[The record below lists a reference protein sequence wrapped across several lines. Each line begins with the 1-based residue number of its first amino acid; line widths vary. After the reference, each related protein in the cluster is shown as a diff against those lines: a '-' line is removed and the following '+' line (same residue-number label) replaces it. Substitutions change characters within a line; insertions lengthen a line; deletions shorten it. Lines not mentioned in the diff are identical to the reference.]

1 LLQVLV
7 LRIGFFLP
15 VLAVAGALA
24 ASIHEDAG
32 PALRIVVLESLAS
45 ATANAVVPAFQ
56 TALTGHLQ
64 GDRRMASI
72 EHIHI
77 AVADLEPPLLR
88 DALRGADLVVSFGA
102 LAAETARAALAGS
115 TTPHLFA
122 FVPRGLA
129 LALTTPAGSVQPAI
143 TGIDGQLPRG
153 AALALADRLL
163 ASRSGAPLRIG
174 LLHQAIGGSTAAT
187 TSLLAVA
194 VTAPG
199 FVPIPFEL
207 EPGPEAAAMLS
218 GVVAAAVDAVAG
230 EPRVDAFWLA
240 LETTAPLDLLVQAI
254 EVQTGRP
261 VIYAPS
267 EAAVAAGA
275 LMSLAPD
282 PRSTGREAAALAKRL
297 LDGAPVADIPLR
309 APHRVDFALN
319 LETAD
324 ALGIVPPHELLE
336 LARGRLF
343 R

>member
-1 LLQVLV
+1 VLAV
-7 LRIGFFLP
+7 RIGVFLP
-15 VLAVAGALA
+15 ALAVAGTLA
-24 ASIHEDAG
+24 AWIHEDSG

-56 TALTGHLQ
+56 TALAGHLQ
-64 GDRRMASI
+64 ADRRMASI
-72 EHIHI
+72 EHVHI
-77 AVADLEPPLLR
+77 AVADFEPLLLR
-88 DALRGADLVVSFGA
+88 DTLSGADLVVSFGA
-102 LAAETARAALAGS
+102 LAAETARAALVGS

-129 LALTTPAGSVQPAI
+129 LALTTPPTGSVQPPI

-153 AALALADRLL
+153 AALALVDRLL

-174 LLHQAIGGSTAAT
+174 ILHQVISGSTEAT
-187 TSLLAVA
+187 TSLLADA

-207 EPGPEAAAMLS
+207 EPRPEAAAMLS
-218 GVVAAAVDAVAG
+218 SVVAAAVSAVAG
-230 EPRVDAFWLA
+230 EQRVDAFWLA

-275 LMSLAPD
+275 LMSLAPE
-282 PRSTGREAAALAKRL
+282 PRSTGREAAALARRL
-297 LDGAPVADIPLR
+297 LDGASASDIPLR

>member
-1 LLQVLV
+1 VLIV
-7 LRIGFFLP
+7 RIGVVLP
-15 VLAVAGALA
+15 ALAVAGALA
-24 ASIHEDAG
+24 AWIHEDSG
-32 PALRIVVLESLAS
+32 PALRIVVLDSLAS

-56 TALTGHLQ
+56 TALAGHLQ
-64 GDRRMASI
+64 ADRRMASI
-72 EHIHI
+72 EHVHI
-77 AVADLEPPLLR
+77 AAAGHEPPLLR
-88 DALRGADLVVSFGA
+88 DALHGADLVVSFGG
-102 LAAETARAALAGS
+102 LAAERARAALVGS

-129 LALTTPAGSVQPAI
+129 LALTSPDGAVQPPI

-163 ASRSGAPLRIG
+163 ASRPGAPLRIG
-174 LLHQAIGGSTAAT
+174 LLHQVIGGRTET
-187 TSLLAVA
+187 TTRLLADAA
-194 VTAPG
+194 VAPG

-207 EPGPEAAAMLS
+207 EPGHEAAAMLS
-218 GVVAAAVDAVAG
+218 SVVAAAVGAVAG
-230 EPRVDAFWLA
+230 EHQVDAFWLA
-240 LETTAPLDLLVQAI
+240 LEATAPLDLLVQAI
-254 EVQTGRP
+254 EAQTGRP

-297 LDGAPVADIPLR
+297 LDGAPVSEIPLR

-324 ALGIVPPHELLE
+324 TLGIVPPHELLE

>member
-1 LLQVLV
+1 MRLGV
-7 LRIGFFLP
+7 FLP
-15 VLAVAGALA
+15 ALAVAGTLA
-24 ASIHEDAG
+24 AWIHEDSG
-32 PALRIVVLESLAS
+32 PGLRIVVLDSLAS

-56 TALTGHLQ
+56 TALAGHLQ
-64 GDRRMASI
+64 ADRRMASI
-72 EHIHI
+72 EHLHI
-77 AVADLEPPLLR
+77 AVTELEPPLLR
-88 DALRGADLVVSFGA
+88 EALRGADLVVSFGA
-102 LAAETARAALAGS
+102 LAAETARAALVGS

-129 LALTTPAGSVQPAI
+129 LALTTPVGSAQPPI

-153 AALALADRLL
+153 AAMALADRLL
-163 ASRSGAPLRIG
+163 ASRSGAPLRVG
-174 LLHQAIGGSTAAT
+174 LLHQVIGGSAEAT
-187 TSLLAVA
+187 TSLLADA

-218 GVVAAAVDAVAG
+218 SVVAAAVGAVAG
-230 EPRVDAFWLA
+230 EPEVDAFWLA

-254 EVQTGRP
+254 EAQTGRP

-282 PRSTGREAAALAKRL
+282 PRSTGREAAALANRL
-297 LDGAPVADIPLR
+297 LDGTPVSDIPLR

-324 ALGIVPPHELLE
+324 TLGIIPPHELLE